1 MQEEKDAKSQPRAQ
15 RELALTD
22 EGYRNF
28 KKSVAACTITNLTLM
43 IPFSLSVGAFY
54 AALTKLAGD
63 PLAWDSVWWL
73 VAIGVVGLVVVFL
86 AARGDYRKTYI
97 AAYTESKATRLGLA
111 EHLRRLPMSF
121 FNRRDL
127 SELSENLMGDVT
139 SQESLLT
146 GVLPQLIASCISTA
160 VVCLFLSIFDWRLAL
175 CMFCT
180 LPAALLVV
188 LASRRRERKLF
199 DEQNAARIDAAARV
213 QEYVEGI
220 KDIRACRQVGTQS
233 KPLGRSLLELRDI
246 AFRVEVLGDVC
257 TGLAQSILQVGIGL
271 VVFVGTYLLT
281 GGQIE
286 FLTLLMFLL
295 ISSRIYGPMVAVMS
309 NLASL
314 LYLHT
319 RTARMRALRDEPPA
333 AGTRLAELGSHEIE
347 LADVRFAYGAEE
359 VLKGVSFKMAPGT
372 VTALVGPSGSGK
384 STAAQLVARF
394 WSPDSGAVLVD
405 GIDASEFDEES
416 WLRNVSI
423 VFQNVTLFDDTVM
436 DNIRIGREG
445 ATDEEVVAAARAAH
459 CDAFVERLPEGWN
472 TRLGENGAK
481 LSGGERQRVSIARA
495 LLKDAP
501 IVLLDEATSSLDP
514 ENETL
519 VQEAVGRLVAGKTVL
534 VIAHRL
540 RTIEG
545 ADNIVVLDSGC
556 VAEQGPH
563 GELMAAD
570 GLYARLHRI
579 QQESAAWNIA
589 SGRASRGRLQDPM
602 AG

>member
-1 MQEEKDAKSQPRAQ
+1 MSEKHESKRQSRIQ

-22 EGYRNF
+22 LGYRNF
-28 KKSVAACTITNLTLM
+28 KKSVAACTVTNLTLM
-43 IPFSLSVGAFY
+43 IPFSVTVMAFY
-54 AALTKLAGD
+54 AVLMKLAGD
-63 PLAWDSVWWL
+63 PSAWESAWWL
-73 VAIGVVGLVVVFL
+73 FVVGIAGMVVVFL
-86 AARGDYRKTYI
+86 SARNDYRKTYI
-97 AAYTESKATRLGLA
+97 AAYTESETTRLSLA
-111 EHLRRLPMSF
+111 EHLRKLPMGF

-146 GVLPQLIASCISTA
+146 GVLPQLVANCVSTA
-160 VVCLFLSIFDWRLAL
+160 ITCAFLAFFDWRLAL
-175 CMFCT
+175 CIFCT
-180 LPAALLVV
+180 LPIALLVV
-188 LASRRRERKLF
+188 LGSRRHERKLF
-199 DEQNAARIDAAARV
+199 DEQNVARIAAASRV

-220 KDIRACRQVGTQS
+220 KDIRACRQVGAQS
-233 KPLGRSLLELRDI
+233 VPLERSLSEMRDI
-246 AFRVEVLGDVC
+246 AMRVEVLGDVC

-295 ISSRIYGPMVAVMS
+295 IASRIYGPMVSVMS
-309 NLASL
+309 HLSIL

-319 RTARMRALRDEPPA
+319 RTARMRALRDEPVA
-333 AGTRLAELGSHEIE
+333 RGTRAVESGPHDI
-347 LADVRFAYGAEE
+347 AFDDVHFAYGDKE
-359 VLKGVSFKMAPGT
+359 VLKGVSFSMGRGT

-384 STAAQLVARF
+384 STVAQLVARF
-394 WSPDSGAVLVD
+394 WSPQSGVVRVD

-436 DNIRIGREG
+436 NNIRIGREG
-445 ATDEEVVAAARAAH
+445 ATDNEVMAAARAAH
-459 CDAFVERLPEGWN
+459 CDGFVERLPEGWD

-481 LSGGERQRVSIARA
+481 LSGGERQRISIARA

-519 VQEAVGRLVAGKTVL
+519 VQEAIGHLVAGKTVL

-540 RTIEG
+540 RTVAG
-545 ADNIVVLDSGC
+545 ADNIVVLDAGH
-556 VAEQGPH
+556 VAEQGTH
-563 GELMAAD
+563 EELMARK
-570 GLYARLHRI
+570 GFYARLHDL
-579 QQESAAWNIA
+579 QQGSAVWSIGT
-589 SGRASRGRLQDPM
+589 GRA
-602 AG
+602 